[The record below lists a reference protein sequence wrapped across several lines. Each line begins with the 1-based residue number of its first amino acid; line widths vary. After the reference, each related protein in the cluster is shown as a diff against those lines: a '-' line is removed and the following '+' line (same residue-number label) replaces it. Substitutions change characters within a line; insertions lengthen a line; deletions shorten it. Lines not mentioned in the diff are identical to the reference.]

1 MIQVNFNSLVMSLMI
16 PFRAFSC
23 SVLSYRVF
31 AILTLLFAGLLG
43 VMDVQAQLGPANE
56 EPAIS
61 PNAGFTIAGNVV
73 NATTTGAVLGLATM
87 ALEDRTDYQR
97 PLSVGVGVG
106 MLAGVGLSIYDLASV
121 SPGETVM
128 RRGLFASG
136 SNTSLLLVM
145 DTIYGATLGSIV
157 GTAVILVSGDEL
169 THGLQYGAATGAF
182 VGATFGLMDAF
193 LLDFGKSFEPGGSD
207 NDMPP
212 LVEAWSRGVQLPD
225 LTLRDMPRSDLTLR
239 YTPQRDLRPRD
250 GIEHV
255 DRSNR
260 RTLAQTRSTKTSLH
274 FLQPTMNT
282 FKSVDV
288 APNSGRGVGT
298 QRVSV
303 GVELLSV
310 RVSL

>member
-225 LTLRDMPRSDLTLR
+225 LTLRDMPRSDLTQHDFRLR
-239 YTPQRDLRPRD
+239 GGLEY
-250 GIEHV
+250 G

-260 RTLAQTRSTKTSLH
+260 RPLAQTRSTKTSLH

>member
-1 MIQVNFNSLVMSLMI
+1 MIQVNFNSFVTSLMI

-23 SVLSYRVF
+23 SVLSYRVL
-31 AILTLLFAGLLG
+31 AILTLLFVGLLG
-43 VMDVQAQLGPANE
+43 NMDVQAQLGPANE

-145 DTIYGATLGSIV
+145 DTIYGATLGSVV

-225 LTLRDMPRSDLTLR
+225 LTLRDLTKRDFRLRGGLEHGGLEHGDL
-239 YTPQRDLRPRD
+239 
-250 GIEHV
+250 
-255 DRSNR
+255 SNR
-260 RTLAQTRSTKTSLH
+260 RILAQTRSAKTSLH

-288 APNSGRGVGT
+288 APSSGRGVGT

-310 RVSL
+310 RVFL